1 MTRQRGASTRAAV
14 LAAARECVREAGP
27 FDVSSNEIARRA
39 GVTWGVI
46 QHHFGTRAGILL
58 AMVEEG
64 FAELLDALDALHPTD
79 DPLTAVVDAAWR
91 YYCQPD
97 YLLYADVIRM
107 LAHDAASAPRVQ
119 ELLRES
125 ELHLD
130 KRISALM
137 GADATEST
145 LRVVRRVVFATMRG
159 LALSHAFAGTRG
171 PVDDLEERALLV
183 GALHLV
189 LWEQHPA

>member
-14 LAAARECVREAGP
+14 LAAARECVRESGP
-27 FDVSSNEIARRA
+27 FHVSSNEIARRA

-58 AMVEEG
+58 AMVEDG
-64 FAELLDALDALHPTD
+64 FAELLDALDGVPPTD
-79 DPLTAVVDAAWR
+79 DPLTAVVDAAWQ

-107 LAHDAASAPRVQ
+107 LAHDTASAPRVQ

-130 KRISALM
+130 TRISALV
-137 GADATEST
+137 GTDASETT

-159 LALSHAFAGTRG
+159 LAWSHAFAGTSDLT
-171 PVDDLEERALLV
+171 DDVEERALLV
-183 GALHLV
+183 DALQLV
-189 LWEQHPA
+189 MQEQHQL

>member
-1 MTRQRGASTRAAV
+1 M
-14 LAAARECVREAGP
+14 RESGP

-58 AMVEEG
+58 AMVEDG
-64 FAELLDALDALHPTD
+64 FAELLDALDGVPPTD

-107 LAHDAASAPRVQ
+107 LAHDTASAPRVQ
-119 ELLRES
+119 ALLRES

-130 KRISALM
+130 KRISALV
-137 GADATEST
+137 GADATET
-145 LRVVRRVVFATMRG
+145 ALHTVRRVVFATMRG
-159 LALSHAFAGTRG
+159 LAWSHAFAAKSEPT
-171 PVDDLEERALLV
+171 DDVEERALLV

-189 LWEQHPA
+189 MQEQHQS